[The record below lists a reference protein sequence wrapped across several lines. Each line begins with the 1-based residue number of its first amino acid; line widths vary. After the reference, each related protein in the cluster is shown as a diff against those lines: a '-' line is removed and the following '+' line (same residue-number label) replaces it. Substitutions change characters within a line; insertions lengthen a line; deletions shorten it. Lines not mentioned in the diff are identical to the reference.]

1 MNADTAAPA
10 QASGNGSQEPDN
22 QKVEGI
28 VPSDSQPKFTGGE
41 YIDVRP
47 TDASQSAPQQKSRH
61 RTEEVKRLWKQA
73 EVSKLYN
80 GTKVQVFVA
89 FLICTNFL
97 CNMVEKEID
106 PSATKHTGVFEAL
119 DLCYNIAFTIELA
132 VNLYSHWFRAFW
144 RSGWNIFDTVVVSIG
159 VINMLKLPLPP
170 PFRLLRLMR
179 AFRVFRLF
187 KRIKSLNKI
196 IVAIVHAVPGVINA
210 FVILTIVMCIY
221 AILAVEFFQDV
232 GVDCKEPNFTELPGY
247 FVGLLSIRKFCMGNE
262 YFGSFSKS
270 IYTFFQ
276 VLTGESWSEM
286 VARPVI
292 WYYGSEWH
300 LCVGSALFFVSF
312 VLVTAFVLINVV
324 VAVLLDKMSSSEE
337 EEEAEEAEE
346 AEELREEEMAEE
358 IANEASAANP
368 AADPLTEQEL
378 VAFKCLHK
386 LRPMVQQ
393 VTSQQADL
401 QAEFART
408 RDDVAAL
415 KQQLGTLAQA
425 INNVPF
431 SC

>member
-1 MNADTAAPA
+1 MVNFYAHFFWT
-10 QASGNGSQEPDN
+10 
-22 QKVEGI
+22 
-28 VPSDSQPKFTGGE
+28 FW
-41 YIDVRP
+41 
-47 TDASQSAPQQKSRH
+47 SA
-61 RTEEVKRLWKQA
+61 
-73 EVSKLYN
+73 
-80 GTKVQVFVA
+80 
-89 FLICTNFL
+89 
-97 CNMVEKEID
+97 
-106 PSATKHTGVFEAL
+106 
-119 DLCYNIAFTIELA
+119 
-132 VNLYSHWFRAFW
+132 
-144 RSGWNIFDTVVVSIG
+144 WNIFDTVVVTIG
-159 VINMLKLPLPP
+159 VINLLKLPLPKA
-170 PFRLLRLMR
+170 FSLLRMMR

-187 KRIKSLNKI
+187 KRVKSLNKI
-196 IVAIVHAVPGVINA
+196 IVAIACAVPGVMNA
-210 FVILTIVMCIY
+210 FLILTIIMCIY
-221 AILAVEFFQDV
+221 AILAVEFFRDV

-324 VAVLLDKMSSSEE
+324 VAVLLDKMTSSEE

-358 IANEASAANP
+358 TANEASPANP
-368 AADPLTEQEL
+368 AADPLADPLTEQEL

-415 KQQLGTLAQA
+415 KQQLGTLAQ
-425 INNVPF
+425 
-431 SC
+431 